1 MQPAQSSS
9 LPPERL
15 DANELVEV
23 CCLFDVAFDRLVFES
38 SAAELFVVA
47 EHMEPTNRGEFPVQ
61 TQTDELRAGGAD
73 SSCLRST
80 TNPRQQV
87 A

>member
-38 SAAELFVVA
+38 TAAELFVVA
-47 EHMEPTNRGEFPVQ
+47 DTYGANKQDELPAQ

-80 TNPRQQV
+80 TNPWQQV